1 MLIQLLEFLLATH
14 ETQMVFLVLGFLLA
28 QPCESTGRV
37 YELMEDVSLSYAV
50 ILLSSKEINLKKE
63 REVSWYAWTSEWTL
77 QAGQDLSRLRCGK
90 GKCE

>member
-1 MLIQLLEFLLATH
+1 
-14 ETQMVFLVLGFLLA
+14 
-28 QPCESTGRV
+28 
-37 YELMEDVSLSYAV
+37 MEDVSLSYAV